1 MLFPSAESSLDAN
14 LFVPNSFLIF
24 RLVFFAL
31 LSNLA
36 LLQLIFASWNINASL
51 SMTLSAPSTSIFI
64 IFESCLLFFSL
75 AFALADFVW
84 SRGRR
89 SRIFLECSWVG
100 IVSLLQ
106 IGTAIGTTIT
116 GPGLACDTSL
126 EWNVCASSWLLIP
139 STWLSSILYLAYFL
153 ALFMTTMAHTGL
165 YSDIWRRSVYGV
177 AWFGRSHEVVSKS
190 DATGR
195 LSVVNQNEDIENS
208 SAQKQLN
215 RMSDSLKTTSVEKTL
230 PNVDPYVNHSED
242 IENSSTRKQLH
253 PVSDSVENTSVENT
267 PKTTVRRGI
276 DTPFS
281 RHPNGT
287 CSNTSSPTISPTIS
301 SFTLPSCLDKSAKSE
316 VGSRFVETFRESTLL
331 ARSES
336 SEHFV
341 ANYQIPEDPLPPLI
355 IDIDAPIPLPRLSEW
370 VRADEIKGISVHT
383 NPHTSIGIA

>member
-1 MLFPSAESSLDAN
+1 MLFPSADPSLDAN
-14 LFVPNSFLIF
+14 LFVPNSFLLF

-64 IFESCLLFFSL
+64 IFESCILFFSL
-75 AFALADFVW
+75 AFALADFIW

-100 IVSLLQ
+100 IVSLFQ

-116 GPGLACDTSL
+116 GPGMACGTSL
-126 EWNVCASSWLLIP
+126 EWNVCASSWLLIQ
-139 STWLSSILYLAYFL
+139 STWLSSMLFLAYFL
-153 ALFMTTMAHTGL
+153 ALFMTTMAHKGL
-165 YSDIWRRSVYGV
+165 YSDIWRRTVYGV
-177 AWFGRSHEVVSKS
+177 VWFGRSHEIVFKGDVT
-190 DATGR
+190 DR
-195 LSVVNQNEDIENS
+195 LNEDIENS

-215 RMSDSLKTTSVEKTL
+215 RISDSLTNTSVEKTP
-230 PNVDPYVNHSED
+230 PNVDYED
-242 IENSSTRKQLH
+242 IENSKQLH
-253 PVSDSVENTSVENT
+253 PISDSVKNTSVENT
-267 PKTTVRRGI
+267 PKSTNFVRRGI
-276 DTPFS
+276 DAPFA

-287 CSNTSSPTISPTIS
+287 CSNITSPTFS
-301 SFTLPSCLDKSAKSE
+301 SFTLPSSPDKSAKSE
-316 VGSRFVETFRESTLL
+316 FGSRFVETFRESTSL

-341 ANYQIPEDPLPPLI
+341 ANHQIPKDPLPPLV

-370 VRADEIKGISVHT
+370 VRADAVQGISVHT